1 MRLGGSA
8 ATFWFLAIA
17 CTLESGVESYNG
29 RHAKQDPASHR
40 RTARQG
46 GQAVPGSRE
55 GSGRITITPSSFN
68 KGRGRGSLSGR
79 RGGVRRVDKDSSGSG
94 RGGGGTCRQGE
105 LYGDVSR
112 ALEMHEKKR
121 GTIKAL
127 CLRDDVR
134 RKGAGRCPQ

>member
-1 MRLGGSA
+1 M
-8 ATFWFLAIA
+8 
-17 CTLESGVESYNG
+17 
-29 RHAKQDPASHR
+29 
-40 RTARQG
+40 
-46 GQAVPGSRE
+46 
-55 GSGRITITPSSFN
+55 
-68 KGRGRGSLSGR
+68 SGR

-134 RKGAGRCPQ
+134 RKGAGRYPQ

>member
-1 MRLGGSA
+1 MGGTRNKTLHRTA
-8 ATFWFLAIA
+8 AL
-17 CTLESGVESYNG
+17 
-29 RHAKQDPASHR
+29 HARAARRFQDPGR
-40 RTARQG
+40 
-46 GQAVPGSRE
+46 

-134 RKGAGRCPQ
+134 RKGAGRYPQ